1 MDDLLAAMGEHVGLR
16 KEVLEHGAEELQA
29 VVAATRACVEREY
42 GERAPAAAELRV
54 ALERVLAL
62 PVPPL

>member
-1 MDDLLAAMGEHVGLR
+1 MRAWDQFYATCYTALPPEPL
-16 KEVLEHGAEELQA
+16 LQA

-42 GERAPAAAELRV
+42 GERAPAAAELRD

-62 PVPPL
+62 RVPL